1 MRARA
6 AILSAILALAAGI
19 LLTCAAA
26 GANEGNKK
34 STDDASSNSTTPN
47 AASMAP
53 VTTQDDAEARVEGE
67 KRFHANCSRCHQYPH
82 KFPPRMFA
90 TIVRHMRVRATIT
103 DEDMRLILAYLTQ

>member
-1 MRARA
+1 MKTREAF
-6 AILSAILALAAGI
+6 LSGMLALAAGF
-19 LLTCAAA
+19 LLICAAA

-34 STDDASSNSTTPN
+34 SADDASSNTTTARAASKTPITTP
-47 AASMAP
+47 
-53 VTTQDDAEARVEGE
+53 DDTDARVEGE
-67 KRFHANCSRCHQYPH
+67 KRFYANCSRCHQYPH